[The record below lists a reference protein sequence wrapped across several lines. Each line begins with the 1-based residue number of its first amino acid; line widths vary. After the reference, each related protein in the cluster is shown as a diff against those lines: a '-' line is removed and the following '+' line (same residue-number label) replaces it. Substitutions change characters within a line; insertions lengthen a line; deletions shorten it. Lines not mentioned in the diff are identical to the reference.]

1 MSGRFA
7 GGASAPKAGGVTVSY
22 PETRNGCG
30 RGGRGIF
37 CGVCAPAATPVLFAF
52 RTFVYLFFFCLYPS
66 HFICISTELGVLIKI
81 VLACHLFG
89 CQIVVAKILTF
100 NWFDAKSKL
109 SIFLGMP

>member
-1 MSGRFA
+1 MVAVGEA
-7 GGASAPKAGGVTVSY
+7 GGSSAVCVRLRPLLSY
-22 PETRNGCG
+22 VRFEPLF
-30 RGGRGIF
+30 IF
-37 CGVCAPAATPVLFAF
+37 LF
-52 RTFVYLFFFCLYPS
+52 FVYIYPS
-66 HFICISTELGVLIKI
+66 HFICISTEVGFLIKI

>member
-1 MSGRFA
+1 MVAVGEA
-7 GGASAPKAGGVTVSY
+7 GGSSAACVLLRPLLSY
-22 PETRNGCG
+22 LRFEP
-30 RGGRGIF
+30 
-37 CGVCAPAATPVLFAF
+37 LFI
-52 RTFVYLFFFCLYPS
+52 FFFCLYPS
-66 HFICISTELGVLIKI
+66 HFICISTEVGFLIKI